1 MSTVYYIILAVGF
14 ALALTG
20 YFLVKKYTKIQPPKL
35 LKAAG
40 LILALVFSVRYLSGV
55 IALRN
60 TIGLNINS
68 PFGANGQM
76 KTFFSTLI
84 LWATFVVFALLI
96 TYPFFKD
103 RVRSLTGLVKFFAL
117 PVYAVNVAFLPMLL
131 TAMRG
136 EGGADSL
143 SLQGVF
149 FALEIAVALA
159 LCAVCWVENYKTKF
173 SFKQIGKSLL
183 IVAAM
188 VIVGV
193 PSFAPQVLYGY
204 GKTAIKLDDFSF
216 YHRIALYLAFLLPL
230 LITAVFGRFDYQR
243 RRYSLLYMSVITMI
257 NYCAHHSFETLADP
271 LTWPLHLCNTAMFI
285 IPICLMFKL
294 NKVFYFTMFINVLG
308 AFFAMLM
315 PNLSDA
321 ENWLSVETMNFWL
334 NHYCAFFMPVL
345 CLSLRIYERPKL
357 KQFIYSLIGFGAYF
371 LLVLILNAWFS
382 NYGDVDFFF
391 INSDFIADKL
401 GDWALR
407 LRDFVWTFEW
417 QGLSFTFYPIYQVLF
432 FLVYVVLSLA
442 MWFLYEQAFQV
453 VDLYL
458 EIAQRNKKIKVD
470 RLALEVSLNGRN
482 IMEPMNMDGMN
493 KLILRNFSKKYA
505 TSDVYAVKDACLEIE
520 GGQIFGFLGPNG
532 AGKSTIIKSIVGIQS
547 ISSGSIEVCGYDVER
562 QSVGAKMQTGF
573 VPDHYAL
580 YENLTGREYVNYI
593 ADLYGV
599 SKEERT
605 ARIEEYVERFN
616 LHASFDNPM
625 KTYSHGMKQKITI
638 MSALV
643 HNPKLWILDEPLT
656 GLDPESIFQVK
667 EAMKKHAKE
676 GNIVFFSSHIIDVV
690 ERICDRIAIIKK
702 GTILCER
709 SVKEL
714 EEQGIQ
720 LESFYMGMIEQA
732 PDAAIPVGKTEES
745 VEASAEEVK

>member
-1 MSTVYYIILAVGF
+1 MSTIYYIILVAM
-14 ALALTG
+14 LALGVSG
-20 YFLVKKYTKIQPPKL
+20 YFLLKKYTKWQSPQI
-35 LKAAG
+35 LKGAG
-40 LILALVFSVRYLSGV
+40 LVLALIFLIRYLSGMIV
-55 IALRN
+55 LRG

-68 PFGANGQM
+68 PFGANGQEQ
-76 KTFFSTLI
+76 TFYSVLL
-84 LWATFVVFALLI
+84 LWATFSAFVLLI
-96 TYPFFKD
+96 TYPFYKD
-103 RVRSLTGLVKFFAL
+103 KVRSLLGLVKFFAL
-117 PVYAVNVAFLPMLL
+117 IVYLLNAVFMPMLL

-136 EGGADSL
+136 ENAL
-143 SLQGVF
+143 QEVSLQGVF
-149 FALEIAVALA
+149 YAIEIGFSLA
-159 LCAVCWVENYKTKF
+159 FCVVCWVENYKTKF
-173 SFKQIGKSLL
+173 DLKQIGKSLL
-183 IVAAM
+183 IILGMLIAS
-188 VIVGV
+188 I
-193 PSFAPQVLYGY
+193 PSYAPQAILGY
-204 GKTAIKLDDFSF
+204 GKDAIKLENFTL
-216 YHRIALYLAFLLPL
+216 YHRLALYAAFIMPL
-230 LITAVFGRFDYQR
+230 IITIIFGKFDYHH
-243 RRYSLLYMSVITMI
+243 RRYALLFLSLVTMI
-257 NYCAHHSFETLADP
+257 NYCAHYSFETLSDP
-271 LTWPLHLCNTAMFI
+271 LSWPLHLCNTAMFI
-285 IPICLMFKL
+285 IPICLIFKL
-294 NKVFYFTMFINVLG
+294 DKVFYFTMFINVLG

-315 PNLSDA
+315 PNVV
-321 ENWLSVETMNFWL
+321 ENWLSTGTVNFWL

-371 LLVLILNAWFS
+371 LLVLFLNAWFS
-382 NYGDVDFFF
+382 NYGDADFFF

-401 GDWALR
+401 GDWALH
-407 LRDFVWTFEW
+407 LRDFTWEFQINELTF
-417 QGLSFTFYPIYQVLF
+417 LFYPIYQVLF
-432 FLVYVVLSLA
+432 FLVYVLLSLA

-470 RLALEVSLNGRN
+470 RLALEVRLNGRN
-482 IMEPMNMDGMN
+482 IMEPMNMDGTN

-547 ISSGSIEVCGYDVER
+547 ISSGAIEVCGYDVEK

-605 ARIEEYVERFN
+605 QRIEEYVERFN

-667 EAMKKHAKE
+667 EAMKKHAQE

-720 LESFYMGMIEQA
+720 LENFYMNMIEQA
-732 PDAAIPVGKTEES
+732 SNDAIPVEAEEVLP
-745 VEASAEEVK
+745 VEAAEEVK

>member
-1 MSTVYYIILAVGF
+1 MTTVYHIILAVMI
-14 ALALTG
+14 ALGISG
-20 YFLVKKYTKIQPPKL
+20 YFHVKKFTKMHPSKI
-35 LKAAG
+35 LKGAG
-40 LILALVFSVRYLSGV
+40 LILMLVFTVRYLGGI
-55 IALRN
+55 IALRE

-68 PFGANGQM
+68 PFGATGQINA
-76 KTFFSTLI
+76 FYSTLI
-84 LWATFVVFALLI
+84 LWATFPAFALLS
-96 TYPFFKD
+96 TYPFFKE
-103 RVRSLTGLVKFFAL
+103 RIRSLTGLVKFFA
-117 PVYAVNVAFLPMLL
+117 PIVYLTNAIFMPMLL
-131 TAMRG
+131 VAMRG
-136 EGGADSL
+136 EDGVETA

-149 FALEIAVALA
+149 YAIEIGLSLA
-159 LCAVCWVENYKTKF
+159 FCVVCWVENKQTKF
-173 SFKQIGKSLL
+173 DFKQIGKSLL
-183 IVAAM
+183 LVVCM
-188 VIVGV
+188 LLVGM
-193 PSFAPQVLYGY
+193 PSFAPQVLLGY
-204 GKTAIKLDDFSF
+204 GQAATKLDDFSV
-216 YHRIALYLAFLLPL
+216 YHRLALYGAFILPL
-230 LITAVFGRFDYQR
+230 IITLIFEKFDYQH
-243 RRYSLLYMSVITMI
+243 RRYALLFLSVTTMI
-257 NYCAHHSFETLADP
+257 NYCSHHSFETLANP

-294 NKVFYFTMFINVLG
+294 DKVFYFTMFINVLG

-315 PNLSDA
+315 PNLSDT
-321 ENWLSVETMNFWL
+321 ENWLSVETVNFWL

-371 LLVLILNAWFS
+371 ALVLFLNAWFS
-382 NYGDVDFFF
+382 NYGDADFFF
-391 INSDFIADKL
+391 LNSDFIADKL
-401 GDWALR
+401 GDWAVH
-407 LRDFVWTFEW
+407 LRDFTWEFQIGE
-417 QGLSFTFYPIYQVLF
+417 LNFLFYPVYQVLF
-432 FLVYVVLSLA
+432 FLVYVVFSLA

-470 RLALEVSLNGRN
+470 QLALAVSLNGRN
-482 IMEPMNMDGMN
+482 IMEPINMDGTN

-547 ISSGSIEVCGYDVER
+547 ITSGAIEVCGYDVEK

-605 ARIEEYVERFN
+605 QRIEEYVERFN
-616 LHASFDNPM
+616 LQASFDNPM

-720 LESFYMGMIEQA
+720 LESFYMGMIEQSTNE
-732 PDAAIPVGKTEES
+732 AIPVEQTNEP
-745 VEASAEEVK
+745 AQTAEGV